1 MASPYFR
8 AKRAPFLI
16 PARVL
21 VVIVGLVAI
30 SAAVLHLV
38 DEVQRTES
46 AGIFLLAV
54 IGLGVIWLVSLGIAW
69 RGSRIA
75 LFIAGLLAFAEFG
88 LQATNHFITGGSQDI
103 STLALHRGLAVGIT
117 LLALGPACLLTSIA
131 AIEAVSNPRGRS
143 VSRTGLVQLAISVPG
158 VIFLILHAADDLGRG
173 GFGSISP
180 EDGSFLAM
188 VIATIWALG
197 ALWTAGHPRRGS
209 VLTAVATGFVL
220 VPFYSLHLAGG
231 VSLATIAQKSG
242 AVWAVVAGAMAGCA
256 ALAFA
261 LAAGFL
267 ITSLAGRRGRAG
279 RGAAPA
285 FKKA

>member
-1 MASPYFR
+1 MTSPYFR
-8 AKRAPFLI
+8 ARRAPFLI

-21 VVIVGLVAI
+21 VAIVGLTAI
-30 SAAVLHLV
+30 GAAVLHLV

-46 AGIFLLAV
+46 AGIFLLAL
-54 IGLGVIWLVSLGIAW
+54 IGLGTIWLVSLGIAW

-88 LQATNHFITGGSQDI
+88 LQASNHFITGGSQDI
-103 STLALHRGLAVGIT
+103 STLSLHRGLAVGIT

-143 VSRTGLVQLAISVPG
+143 VSRLGMAQLATSVPG
-158 VIFLILHAADDLGRG
+158 VIFVLLHTADDLGRG
-173 GFGSISP
+173 GFGSLSP

-188 VIATIWALG
+188 VIATVWALG
-197 ALWTAGHPRRGS
+197 ALWTASHHRRGS
-209 VLTAVATGFVL
+209 VLTVVATSFVL
-220 VPFYSLHLAGG
+220 VPFYTLHLAGG

-242 AVWAVVAGAMAGCA
+242 PVWAVIAGAMAGCA

-261 LAAGFL
+261 LAAGSL
-267 ITSLAGRRGRAG
+267 VTSIATQRRRARRGAQ
-279 RGAAPA
+279 PA

>member
-1 MASPYFR
+1 MTSPYFR
-8 AKRAPFLI
+8 ARRAPFLI

-21 VVIVGLVAI
+21 VAIVGLIAI

-46 AGIFLLAV
+46 AGIFLLAL
-54 IGLGVIWLVSLGIAW
+54 IGLGTIWLVSLGIAW

-88 LQATNHFITGGSQDI
+88 LQASNHFITGGSQDI
-103 STLALHRGLAVGIT
+103 STLSLHRGLAVGIT

-143 VSRTGLVQLAISVPG
+143 VSRLGMAQLATSVPG
-158 VIFLILHAADDLGRG
+158 VIFVLLHTADDLGRG
-173 GFGSISP
+173 GFGSLSP

-188 VIATIWALG
+188 VIATVWALG
-197 ALWTAGHPRRGS
+197 ALWTASHHRRGS
-209 VLTAVATGFVL
+209 VLTVVATSFVL
-220 VPFYSLHLAGG
+220 VPFYTLHLAGG

-242 AVWAVVAGAMAGCA
+242 PVWAVIAGAMAGCA

-261 LAAGFL
+261 LAAGSL
-267 ITSLAGRRGRAG
+267 VTSIATQRRRARRGAQ
-279 RGAAPA
+279 PA